1 MVRLRRAGLIVF
13 GAIFIAVIGAA
24 FATEGLGLAVIAA
37 IAAFVVAGL
46 VVPVLAMF
54 EELMVSHPY
63 KNVPRETGAAA
74 QLPRLR

>member
-37 IAAFVVAGL
+37 IAMFVVVGL

-54 EELMVSHPY
+54 EEQYDLPAERAAHSGPY
-63 KNVPRETGAAA
+63 RPPR
-74 QLPRLR
+74 